1 MFSSMPTINC
11 KSSELRLGNQTNL
24 HTVPNVCYAGQNRAK
39 SVNQVGEAEKA
50 MLLVGGVNADRAEF
64 GTNLTVRLAR
74 HLLSESTI
82 INRHQLPK
90 WHIPYSSY

>member
-1 MFSSMPTINC
+1 
-11 KSSELRLGNQTNL
+11 
-24 HTVPNVCYAGQNRAK
+24 
-39 SVNQVGEAEKA
+39 